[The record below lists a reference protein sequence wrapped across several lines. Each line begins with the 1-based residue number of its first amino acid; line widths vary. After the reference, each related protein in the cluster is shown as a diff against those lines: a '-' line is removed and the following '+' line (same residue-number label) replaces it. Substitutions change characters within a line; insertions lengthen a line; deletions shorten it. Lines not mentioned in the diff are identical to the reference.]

1 MDEENQNQSTAPGS
15 AEHDA
20 AMAAKF
26 DGANGA
32 PQGDNQQA
40 PQGGEPT
47 LILGKF
53 KSAEDLAEAYKALE
67 AKLGQPKG
75 DTQSGQ
81 EGTQGGSDD
90 AAANAVAKAGLNFEE
105 LSAEFAE
112 KGELSQD
119 AYTKLEAVG
128 IPKSAVDIYIQGQ
141 QALVER
147 LQTTA
152 FTEAGG
158 ENAYTAMTQWATA
171 NMSEAE
177 IDAYNQAVNS
187 NNPDVI
193 KLAVNGLKGRY
204 QAANGSEP
212 NLIGGDQG
220 EASGSVYESWAQV
233 TQAMRDPRYSKDPA
247 YRRQVEQMLAR
258 SNPI

>member
-1 MDEENQNQSTAPGS
+1 MAEENQNQAPAPGS

-32 PQGDNQQA
+32 A
-40 PQGGEPT
+40 PEGGQPAAQGGEPE
-47 LILGKF
+47 LLLGKF

-67 AKLGQPKG
+67 AKLGQPKE
-75 DTQSGQ
+75 DTQGGQ
-81 EGTQGGSDD
+81 EGTQSGDD
-90 AAANAVAKAGLNFEE
+90 AAAKAVADAGLNFDA
-105 LSAEFAE
+105 LSAEYAE
-112 KGELSQD
+112 KGELSQE
-119 AYTKLEAVG
+119 AYEKLEKAG
-128 IPKSAVDIYIQGQ
+128 IPKAVVDMYVQGQ

-147 LQTTA
+147 LQSTA
-152 FTEAGG
+152 FSEAGG
-158 ENAYTAMTQWATA
+158 EDAYSAMTQWATA

-177 IDAYNQAVNS
+177 IDAYNSAVNS

-212 NLIGGDQG
+212 NLIGGDLG
-220 EASGSVYESWAQV
+220 ETSGGSYESWAQV
-233 TQAMRDPRYSKDPA
+233 TQAMRDPRYAKDPA
-247 YRRQVEQMLAR
+247 YRRQVEQTLAK

>member
-1 MDEENQNQSTAPGS
+1 MPKENQNQDPAPGS

-26 DGANGA
+26 DGADGA
-32 PQGDNQQA
+32 A
-40 PQGGEPT
+40 PADGQPAAQGGEPE

-53 KSAEDLAEAYKALE
+53 KSVDDMAEGYKALE
-67 AKLGQPKG
+67 AKLGQPKA
-75 DTQSGQ
+75 DAQSGQ
-81 EGTQGGSDD
+81 DGAQSGDD
-90 AAANAVAKAGLNFEE
+90 AAAKAVADAGLNFDE
-105 LSAEFAE
+105 LSNEFAE

-119 AYTKLEAVG
+119 AYAKLEKAG
-128 IPKSAVDIYIQGQ
+128 IPKAVVDIYIQGQ

-152 FTEAGG
+152 FAEAGG
-158 ENAYTAMTQWATA
+158 EDAYTAMTQWATA
-171 NMSEAE
+171 NMSDAE
-177 IDAYNQAVNS
+177 IDAYNRAVNS

-193 KLAVNGLKGRY
+193 KLAVNGLKGLY